1 MSVYEIKAVSTR
13 ESQKNLVLANRRGS
27 LSNLAVHRFAVV
39 GPGDQIHLEGTST
52 AQKVLVHAKSVA
64 DEITV
69 LPRFE
74 NHREIRLGGERL
86 NVIFTEISSATE
98 LREYRRLEQFHY
110 KGVELNTADP
120 REGRA
125 KGSGGRK
132 AVLIALF
139 QKGGI
144 VRALGYIE
152 IQMPLLMCKPRHDLF
167 SRPFTTADERIKWNT
182 WLGDGQKFVNR
193 IARIARV
200 VVDPEFRGVGVSTLL
215 VEEAKSFCR
224 DRWHIGG
231 ERPIFLEI
239 SAEMLRYMDFVS
251 RAGLHFVGNT
261 EGNLKRISKDLSS
274 MENGAGGK
282 SGIMSL
288 QRKYHAAF
296 TAYCEKTGRSFNEA
310 RLILSELLQAEDPRS
325 EMASNEWLAFRPI
338 LRFPIPYFIGG
349 LDPESD
355 AYVTEGLKANSD
367 KKEKLKAIS
376 VDALLPVRTG
386 LSGDTLDFEGI
397 EVSVSY
403 EIPLSPYVRM
413 IMDSFG
419 IDTNKVHTRIV
430 GPIDVSLSRG
440 TVALITGASGAGK
453 SVLLQAL
460 SGLEM
465 PQGLRKTAQEEP
477 TSAKC
482 RMLAPLPDGVPI
494 FQYFADLYGPE
505 RAFDALCHVGLSEA
519 MIFIKP
525 FELLSVGQRYRAM
538 FADLI
543 LSDADLWLIDE
554 FCSNLDPITSKILA
568 TRLRRLALRKGCF
581 VVVAAANTMHFIDAL
596 VPDRIFVVR
605 TGGEVNQMTMKDYN
619 NGFYNKGF

>member
-1 MSVYEIKAVSTR
+1 MSVYEIKTVNVR
-13 ESQKNLVLANRRGS
+13 ESQKHLVLASKRGTE
-27 LSNLAVHRFAVV
+27 SNLAVHRYAML
-39 GPGDQIHLEGTST
+39 GPGDQIHLEGATT
-52 AQKVLVHAKSVA
+52 TPKVAVRPKSKS
-64 DEITV
+64 DEIPV
-69 LPRFE
+69 LPRYE
-74 NHREIRLGGERL
+74 SHREMRFGGERL
-86 NVIFTEISSATE
+86 SVVFTEISTEVE

-110 KGVELNTADP
+110 KGVELNAADP
-120 REGRA
+120 KEAKA
-125 KGSGGRK
+125 KGTGGRR
-132 AVLIALF
+132 AVLIVLYKKSGVA
-139 QKGGI
+139 
-144 VRALGYIE
+144 RALGYIE
-152 IQMPLLMCKPRHDLF
+152 IQMPTLMCKPRHDLF
-167 SRPFTTADERIKWNT
+167 ARPFTMTGRGISWNT
-182 WLGDGQKFVNR
+182 WLGDGQKHVNR

-200 VVDPEFRGVGVSTLL
+200 VVDPEFRGVGLSTML

-224 DRWHIGG
+224 ERWHIGG
-231 ERPIFLEI
+231 ERPVFLEI

-251 RAGLHFVGNT
+251 RAGLHFVGHT
-261 EGNLKRISKDLSS
+261 EGNLQRIAKDLHSI
-274 MENGAGGK
+274 ENGAGGK

-296 TAYCEKTGRSFNEA
+296 TAYCEKTGRSFHEA
-310 RLILSELLQAEDPRS
+310 RLILTELLQAEDPRS
-325 EMASNEWLAFRPI
+325 EMASDEWLAFRPI

-355 AYVTEGLKANSD
+355 AYVIDGLKLKN
-367 KKEKLKAIS
+367 EKIKDDRKS
-376 VDALLPVRTG
+376 SSEPRQVRK
-386 LSGDTLDFEGI
+386 SFDTLNFKGI

-403 EIPLSPYVRM
+403 EIPLGPYVRL

-430 GPIDVSLSRG
+430 GPLDVSLSRG
-440 TVALITGASGAGK
+440 TVSLITGASGAGK
-453 SVLLQAL
+453 SVLLQAI
-460 SGLEM
+460 SGAEM
-465 PQGLRKTAQEEP
+465 PRGLVKITHEEP
-477 TSAKC
+477 AIAKC
-482 RMLAPLPDGVPI
+482 RMLSPLPDGVPI
-494 FQYFADLYGPE
+494 FQYFADMYGPE

-543 LSDADLWLIDE
+543 LSDANLWLIDE

-581 VVVAAANTMHFIDAL
+581 VVVAAANTTHFIDAL
-596 VPDRIFVVR
+596 APDRIFVVR